1 MLNILLKASGYIV
14 VIILGII
21 LRRVGFFKES
31 DFSTL
36 SKLVL
41 RVTLPAALIAG
52 STNREMDPR
61 LLVIALLGFGCG
73 IVYIA
78 AGWLFGRNRG
88 KEQQAFDIVN
98 LSGYNIGTF
107 IVPFTQSFL
116 GATGMMV
123 TSIFDV
129 GNAFIALGVSY
140 GVAAAV
146 KDGSSFDLKRVL
158 KALAAS
164 LPFWAHISILL
175 LNLLHITVPAP
186 ILDCAQIIGSA
197 NPFLA
202 MLTIGVGF
210 QLALDRTQI
219 GKIARLLAIR
229 FGIAAIL
236 ALGFWFLLP
245 FDETIRIA
253 LMLLAVCPLPSVV
266 PVFTGEIES
275 DVGLSCSLCSLTIVI
290 SIASIVSLLV
300 LLL

>member
-1 MLNILLKASGYIV
+1 MLNVLIKASGYIA
-14 VIILGII
+14 VIFLGII

-52 STNREMDPR
+52 STNRELDPR
-61 LLVIALLGFGCG
+61 LLVLALLGFACG

-78 AGWLFGRNRG
+78 AGWLFGRHKG

-107 IVPFTQSFL
+107 VVPFTQSFL

-140 GVAAAV
+140 GVAAAA

-158 KALAAS
+158 KALATS
-164 LPFWAHISILL
+164 IPFWAHISIML

-186 ILDCAQIIGSA
+186 ILDCAKIIGDA

-202 MLTIGVGF
+202 MLAIGVGF
-210 QLALDRTQI
+210 RLTLDRTQI
-219 GKIARLLAIR
+219 GKIGRLLAIR

-236 ALGFWFLLP
+236 ALGFWYLLP
-245 FDETIRIA
+245 FEKTVRLA

-266 PVFTGEIES
+266 PVFTGEIEG

-290 SIASIVSLLV
+290 SIASIVGLLV